1 MPKPTKGPRLGS
13 SPAHERLMLSNLA
26 CALFENGKI
35 TTTETRAKRLQPL
48 AERLISK
55 ARRGDLHARR
65 QVLARLGNKAVVAK
79 LFEEIAEQIDKEREG
94 GYTRIVKL
102 GNCRGDN
109 APIAEISLV
118 LEAVEKKKKAKP
130 AAKKEAAKAEAPK
143 DEAKEE
149 SAEPVEEK
157 AEEAKAEE
165 TEAAEAPAEETKDD
179 AAPESEASA
188 EESPSKA
195 EAETTDAPAEEKAE

>member
-102 GNCRGDN
+102 GNRRGDN

-130 AAKKEAAKAEAPK
+130 AAKKEASKAEAPK

-157 AEEAKAEE
+157 AEEAKA
-165 TEAAEAPAEETKDD
+165 AEAPAEETKDD
-179 AAPESEASA
+179 AAPESEAPA
-188 EESPSKA
+188 EESASEA
-195 EAETTDAPAEEKAE
+195 EAKTTDAPVEEKAE

>member
-102 GNCRGDN
+102 GNRRGDN

-157 AEEAKAEE
+157 AEEAKA
-165 TEAAEAPAEETKDD
+165 AEAPAEETKDD
-179 AAPESEASA
+179 AAPESEAPA
-188 EESPSKA
+188 EESASEA
-195 EAETTDAPAEEKAE
+195 EAETTDAPVEEKAE